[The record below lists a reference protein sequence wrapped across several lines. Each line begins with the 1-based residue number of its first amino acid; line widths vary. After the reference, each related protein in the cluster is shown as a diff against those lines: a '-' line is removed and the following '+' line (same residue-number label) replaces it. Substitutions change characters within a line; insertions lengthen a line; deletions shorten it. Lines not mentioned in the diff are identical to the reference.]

1 MTKATNDAEQTEA
14 AGRRANLNPAATTA
28 TAANLTAGATPA
40 TTAKPAAAVPG
51 ANLNPAA
58 GANPAPKA
66 KLSKK
71 RISKATQR
79 KARLFRHRAL
89 RYAVQALFFLLAPGL
104 FSAAF
109 SGIKYIAGQV
119 GALSPV
125 ELTSF
130 VLLLIVVVGAT
141 VVMGRFFC
149 GYACAFGFLGDVVY
163 DATAALRHK
172 IGLGDLNFPEP
183 LVKVLQ
189 LLKFAVL
196 AAICA
201 LCFLASYS
209 EVSSYSPWTAF
220 AGIVAGS
227 TEGIRTGAFALLAA
241 IVVLMALR
249 KRAFCQ
255 FLCPMGAIFSLLPM
269 LPFAIRD
276 RNELRCPKSCG
287 QCRKN
292 CPVDI
297 WPDKG
302 SLQSGECIACG
313 DCAVNCPLGN
323 ISVLRLG
330 VDTKTLKPKFQIS
343 GSFWAS
349 ILIKAALLLVGC
361 WLVGALRFVPSPQ
374 DVLPFALPWMLN

>member
-28 TAANLTAGATPA
+28 TAAN
-40 TTAKPAAAVPG
+40 PAATA
-51 ANLNPAA
+51 NPAA
-58 GANPAPKA
+58 NPAPGAAPKA
-66 KLSKK
+66 KLGKK

-172 IGLGDLNFPEP
+172 IGFGDLNFPEP

-349 ILIKAALLLVGC
+349 ILIKAAFLLVGC

>member
-1 MTKATNDAEQTEA
+1 MNKMDEA
-14 AGRRANLNPAATTA
+14 YRTAQEGAAALAATA
-28 TAANLTAGATPA
+28 QAPA
-40 TTAKPAAAVPG
+40 IKSAPNEGTSPEKPSPNAQAKP
-51 ANLNPAA
+51 
-58 GANPAPKA
+58 
-66 KLSKK
+66 SKK

-79 KARLFRHRAL
+79 KARLLRHRAL
-89 RYAVQALFFLLAPGL
+89 RYGVQALFFVLAPGL

-109 SGIKYIAGQV
+109 SGVKYIAGQI

-130 VLLLIVVVGAT
+130 VFLLIVVVAAT

-163 DATAALRHK
+163 DATAALRRK
-172 IGLGDLNFPEP
+172 IGIPDLNFPESA
-183 LVKVLQ
+183 LKVFQ
-189 LLKFAVL
+189 FLKFVVL

-276 RNELRCPKSCG
+276 RNEVRCPKSCG

-313 DCAVNCPLGN
+313 DCAVNCPMGN

-330 VDTKTLKPKFQIS
+330 VDTKTLKPKFQLS
-343 GSFWAS
+343 GSFWAG
-349 ILIKAALLLVGC
+349 ILVKAALLLVGC

-374 DVLPFALPWMLN
+374 DVLPFALP